1 MSALCK
7 AGLEMDHL
15 GYFQVGRCAALVSR
29 MLRSSVVVGGRRFGG
44 HFLSRKIAVSCAHN
58 GRWTD
63 GRKGQDDVRRREMRE
78 KEQMVSEESE
88 NERICR
94 RMERHEK
101 QGGRTDSDLV
111 CRKIYN
117 SRSGGLERRSDVLQ
131 TSAERDN

>member
-1 MSALCK
+1 M
-7 AGLEMDHL
+7 
-15 GYFQVGRCAALVSR
+15 RR
-29 MLRSSVVVGGRRFGG
+29 RGRRE
-44 HFLSRKIAVSCAHN
+44 
-58 GRWTD
+58 
-63 GRKGQDDVRRREMRE
+63 Q
-78 KEQMVSEESE
+78 EQMVSEESE

-117 SRSGGLERRSDVLQ
+117 SRSAAAWKEGKSDVLQ